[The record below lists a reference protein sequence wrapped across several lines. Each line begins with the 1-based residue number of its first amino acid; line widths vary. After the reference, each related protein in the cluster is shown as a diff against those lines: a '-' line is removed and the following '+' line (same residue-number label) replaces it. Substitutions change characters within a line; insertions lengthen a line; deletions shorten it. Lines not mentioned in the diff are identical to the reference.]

1 MDMRC
6 HGDSPFVD
14 EPVTMRTFATDVYET
29 LQKNHITI
37 DTVVGHSF
45 GGKVALEM
53 MSMYSL
59 GLKGLPKTAI
69 VLDISFIA
77 VMKGPFISL
86 HDWEHHGRSH
96 DDPYRR
102 CNRCD

>member
-29 LQKNHITI
+29 LQKNNITI

-59 GLKGLPKTAI
+59 GVKGLPKTAI
-69 VLDISFIA
+69 VLDISCIA
-77 VMKGPFISL
+77 VYERRL
-86 HDWEHHGRSH
+86 HFT
-96 DDPYRR
+96 P
-102 CNRCD
+102 

>member
-53 MSMYSL
+53 M
-59 GLKGLPKTAI
+59 
-69 VLDISFIA
+69 
-77 VMKGPFISL
+77 
-86 HDWEHHGRSH
+86 
-96 DDPYRR
+96 
-102 CNRCD
+102 

>member
-29 LQKNHITI
+29 LQKNRITI

-69 VLDISFIA
+69 VLDISCIVA
-77 VMKGPFISL
+77 DERRL
-86 HDWEHHGRSH
+86 HFT
-96 DDPYRR
+96 P
-102 CNRCD
+102 